1 VTRHPEPGADLTR
14 RTALCG
20 LLVGLA
26 APGVLAACT
35 TQDRTEPADT
45 SPAPGAALAAV
56 GDVPLGG
63 GVVVAGPAGPVLLLQ
78 PTAGT
83 IMAYDA
89 RCPHAG
95 STVNPPVNDVVVCPN
110 HGSEFAAGTGEVTKG
125 PARTGLKQVAVAVSG
140 TQVVSA

>member
-1 VTRHPEPGADLTR
+1 MTTNPEPGAHLTR

-83 IMAYDA
+83 IRAYDA

>member
-1 VTRHPEPGADLTR
+1 MTTNPEPGGHLTR

-35 TQDRTEPADT
+35 TQGPSRPAGA

-56 GDVPLGG
+56 GVVPLGG

-78 PTAGT
+78 PTAG
-83 IMAYDA
+83 
-89 RCPHAG
+89 
-95 STVNPPVNDVVVCPN
+95 
-110 HGSEFAAGTGEVTKG
+110 
-125 PARTGLKQVAVAVSG
+125 LKSVAVAVSG